1 VHHSGII
8 ILIFNQKTS
17 KAILVKATHCF
28 VKVLLKLIGYK
39 ILVWRNT
46 NFKLPPIAH
55 CLPLDLHQQIESAH
69 NIIFVSGMHQSL
81 AARQQGNEPP
91 VEFFLSTLQI
101 WEKASLSN
109 FATFIEPSEVFHL
122 F

>member
-1 VHHSGII
+1 
-8 ILIFNQKTS
+8 
-17 KAILVKATHCF
+17 
-28 VKVLLKLIGYK
+28 LKKSNL
-39 ILVWRNT
+39 
-46 NFKLPPIAH
+46 KLPPIPH
-55 CLPLDLHQQIESAH
+55 CLPLDLHQQIERSAH

-109 FATFIEPSEVFHL
+109 FATFIEPTEVFHL